1 MIERNMK
8 NTMKTGTNM
17 VTIKRRHVGAQET
30 DYNHEDKRDDTEML
44 AGVDHVKEGSRLSIE
59 GK

>member
-17 VTIKRRHVGAQET
+17 VTIKRRHVGDQER

-44 AGVDHVKEGSRLSIE
+44 AGDDHVKGGS
-59 GK
+59 